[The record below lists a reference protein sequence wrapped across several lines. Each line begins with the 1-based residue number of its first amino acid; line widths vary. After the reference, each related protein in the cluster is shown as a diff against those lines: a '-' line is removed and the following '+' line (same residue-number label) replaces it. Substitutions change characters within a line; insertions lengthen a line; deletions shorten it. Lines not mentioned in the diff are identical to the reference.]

1 MKNLAPLVAGGGE
14 KVCAAGKRSQGCG
27 QSQGWG
33 TTGAC
38 GGKAQ
43 LRPPGDGGPSHTW
56 DLHLSIRLT
65 RCGFLGP
72 APNQGVGI
80 CGEICILT
88 TAPHV
93 FLGKR
98 NSHREEQKHSELSRF
113 VTQDK

>member
-14 KVCAAGKRSQGCG
+14 VCAAGKQGTRGGRSG
-27 QSQGWG
+27 GWG

-65 RCGFLGP
+65 RCGSLGP
-72 APNQGVGI
+72 APTQGVGI
-80 CGEICILT
+80 SGEICILT

-98 NSHREEQKHSELSRF
+98 NGHREEQKHSKLSGF